1 MKKALGFIVGA
12 AIIVAVGIY
21 FIQKNP
27 EIFDKI
33 FDWVLTKMGIN

>member
-12 AIIVAVGIY
+12 AVIVGVGIY

-27 EIFDKI
+27 AMFDSV
-33 FDWVLTKMGIN
+33 FTWVTTKMGM